1 MAQTVTEILVK
12 FKDSGANTVG
22 AAFKKITREARGV
35 ERSFQRLS
43 DSGVRKLRTEL
54 NSLKNA
60 GVNTIGSMRAQKNS
74 LLALRDMADV
84 AGNEFKQ
91 LTAEI
96 ARLDARMK
104 KATVTSGGLKSR
116 LKGFAKGAGSVAAGG
131 IFGGVEGA
139 LGAGIGLAL
148 GGAPGAVVGGAIG
161 AQAKM
166 FREQLGG
173 LAEFSAALE
182 LQRKALGLVIG
193 DTEKFAKS
201 QQFLLETSRK
211 LAIPQS
217 VITRQFTSLTA
228 SVVGAGKS
236 VEDAEEVF
244 RAIAA
249 GIRGTGGNLEDM
261 KAAMRAVSQVFSKGK
276 VSAEELR
283 QQLGERLP
291 GAFTLFADSMDMT
304 PAQLDKALEQ
314 GKVTLDDFML
324 FAKKL
329 FATYGINAEILASS
343 PEAAGDRLRTS
354 LEELN
359 DDLGSLLKPIGMQ
372 FQTLADDIVKQ
383 FGRIIKQLRKMV
395 DGIASERKLID
406 ALMLTKNERQAINTK
421 AKDEAVKQIGSTV
434 LTKEAAD
441 KIAALYDANPVAD
454 FLGVREM
461 KKKYLYDNVGKT
473 FDDLNSFTFDMFHNY
488 ELAFDKNLADVTT
501 NIRRNMMQEMFSIVG
516 ETGDTSFS
524 AFRKGLS
531 NKSGKATKD
540 NKIGGGGGGGQITK
554 TITEGAKLLQQQE
567 RLLDLKAIEDKF
579 EKQILKRKQ
588 DAAIE
593 KEKINQMTVGEDEK
607 GFDTA
612 EQKAKAL
619 ANVEKLLQQD
629 ILKIKG
635 EQKAAEAD
643 KALAIG
649 KIKFELG
656 LITEKEFENLQI
668 TKEAADKYNELKANG
683 ELFGLTLDEIK
694 EKLIGVK
701 TETNTFAESFKKV
714 YDAATDLTT
723 NISNLAVQGIDKLG
737 DAFADFVVTG
747 KASFKELAASILA
760 DLGRMI
766 AKALFFR
773 AISNFLPPSIK
784 NFLNIGGGGSPKV
797 KGSAKGNVFA
807 KNKIVPYA
815 KGGILSNSIVD
826 KPTIFPMAKGGI
838 GLMAEAGY
846 PEAIMPLKRGRDG
859 KLGVISQGG
868 GVNNVTVNVDASGS
882 SVEGDSGQAEQLG
895 RAISEAIQTELVQQ
909 KRPGGL
915 LYN

>member
-60 GVNTIGSMRAQKNS
+60 GVNSIGSMRAQKNS

-139 LGAGIGLAL
+139 LGAGIGLAV
-148 GGAPGAVVGGAIG
+148 GGAPGAIVGGAIG

-291 GAFTLFADSMDMT
+291 GAFTLFADSMGKT
-304 PAQLDKALEQ
+304 PAELDKALEQ

-372 FQTLADDIVKQ
+372 FQTLADGIVKQ
-383 FGRIIKQLRKMV
+383 FGRIIKELRKMV
-395 DGIASERKLID
+395 DGIATERKLID
-406 ALMLTKNERQAINTK
+406 ALMLTKNERQEINTK

-434 LTKEAAD
+434 LTKEDAD
-441 KIAALYDANPVAD
+441 KIAAFYDANPVAD

-524 AFRKGLS
+524 AFRGSLYG
-531 NKSGKATKD
+531 NNSGKATKD
-540 NKIGGGGGGGQITK
+540 NEIGGGGGQITK
-554 TITEGAKLLQQQE
+554 TITEGAKYIQQQE
-567 RLLDLKAIEDKF
+567 RLLNLKAIEDKF

-588 DAAIE
+588 EAAIE
-593 KEKINQMTVGEDEK
+593 AEKIDKMTVGEGQDFISQDRKE
-607 GFDTA
+607 
-612 EQKAKAL
+612 EAKI
-619 ANVEKLLQQD
+619 NNEKLLQED
-629 ILKIKG
+629 IAKIIL
-635 EQKAAEAD
+635 EQKKAEAG
-643 KALAIG
+643 KEFAIG

-656 LITEKEFENLQI
+656 LIGEKELENLEI
-668 TKEAADKYNELKANG
+668 TKEASDKYYELLENG

-694 EKLIGVK
+694 EKLTGVK
-701 TETNTFAESFKKV
+701 TETNTFAEAFKKV

-747 KASFKELAASILA
+747 KASFRELAASILA

-784 NFLNIGGGGSPKV
+784 NFLNLEKGGVIEK
-797 KGSAKGNVFA
+797 SAKGNVFA

-815 KGGILSNSIVD
+815 KG
-826 KPTIFPMAKGGI
+826 
-838 GLMAEAGY
+838 
-846 PEAIMPLKRGRDG
+846 
-859 KLGVISQGG
+859 
-868 GVNNVTVNVDASGS
+868 
-882 SVEGDSGQAEQLG
+882 
-895 RAISEAIQTELVQQ
+895 
-909 KRPGGL
+909 
-915 LYN
+915 